1 MVPFLIKVSRL
12 RKVVHSRL
20 VRAGAETPHM
30 LVFKICEIRQRVTKS
45 DYLNDCQHFPQLPT
59 GHFKLSHNFTVVH
72 ESNIYC
78 SYGSYLKVHILHV
91 PRDISVAQH

>member
-1 MVPFLIKVSRL
+1 MGRSRN
-12 RKVVHSRL
+12 
-20 VRAGAETPHM
+20 ATYAT
-30 LVFKICEIRQRVTKS
+30 VFKICEIRQRVTKS
-45 DYLNDCQHFPQLPT
+45 DYLNDCQHFPQLPA